1 MHDSLHLQRI
11 FNTEQSVTRFVVC
24 IQLKKILELMF
35 KYWGS
40 VYISEKIKYLKY
52 FGFMNFINILLKYG
66 GGDTKDNC
74 PLRVR
79 GGECM
84 FRDYVCLFYIEP

>member
-1 MHDSLHLQRI
+1 M
-11 FNTEQSVTRFVVC
+11 N
-24 IQLKKILELMF
+24 
-35 KYWGS
+35 
-40 VYISEKIKYLKY
+40 
-52 FGFMNFINILLKYG
+52 FMNILSKYG

>member
-1 MHDSLHLQRI
+1 
-11 FNTEQSVTRFVVC
+11 
-24 IQLKKILELMF
+24 
-35 KYWGS
+35 
-40 VYISEKIKYLKY
+40 
-52 FGFMNFINILLKYG
+52 MNFMNILLKYG

-79 GGECM
+79 GGVCM